1 MIEANAARKGSL
13 RTPAIEHVRF
23 TSERLAARAGRVK
36 KNVWRFSTAARPLAR
51 FAIPN
56 CPIRSGILTLAGDV
70 GFAVAGEAEFEMGF
84 PGGGDGIE
92 DRTSSGST
100 PTSGGGF

>member
-1 MIEANAARKGSL
+1 M
-13 RTPAIEHVRF
+13 
-23 TSERLAARAGRVK
+23 
-36 KNVWRFSTAARPLAR
+36 
-51 FAIPN
+51 
-56 CPIRSGILTLAGDV
+56 AGDV